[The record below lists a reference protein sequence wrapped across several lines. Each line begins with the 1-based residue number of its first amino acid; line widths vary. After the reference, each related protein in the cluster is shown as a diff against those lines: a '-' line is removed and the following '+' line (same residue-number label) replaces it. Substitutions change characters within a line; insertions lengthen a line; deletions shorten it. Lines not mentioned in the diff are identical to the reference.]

1 MEANNWI
8 TNSKPRDLQSI
19 YQTLWD
25 ALSIDP
31 RRKMLMT
38 INADGSHG
46 TGGTPESFG
55 FLSRNEK
62 LNSHGSIEPNWPSY
76 LLSNP
81 IITSVLISS
90 SPNWRSKYRLKKHN
104 ELDTIHW
111 RCNLTKIVVRHYYF
125 SEVTTP
131 VRGGWQECEA
141 LWRRQFLQ
149 WLLWR
154 WLVYHVTSAPTPLK
168 GEGLSLHPPFF
179 QGLFFKEMIKIILYP
194 IFHPSSYSVGPTYL
208 MVNLQ
213 KGWLGDGMENE
224 V

>member
-1 MEANNWI
+1 MRRFIYWSKKKNVNDNQCWWEPWNRWYSWKFWISFMEWK
-8 TNSKPRDLQSI
+8 S
-19 YQTLWD
+19 
-25 ALSIDP
+25 
-31 RRKMLMT
+31 
-38 INADGSHG
+38 
-46 TGGTPESFG
+46 
-55 FLSRNEK
+55 
-62 LNSHGSIEPNWPSY
+62 NSHGSIEPNWPSY

-111 RCNLTKIVVRHYYF
+111 RCNLTKIVVRYYYF

-149 WLLWR
+149 WGQAWLLWR

-179 QGLFFKEMIKIILYP
+179 
-194 IFHPSSYSVGPTYL
+194 
-208 MVNLQ
+208 
-213 KGWLGDGMENE
+213 
-224 V
+224 